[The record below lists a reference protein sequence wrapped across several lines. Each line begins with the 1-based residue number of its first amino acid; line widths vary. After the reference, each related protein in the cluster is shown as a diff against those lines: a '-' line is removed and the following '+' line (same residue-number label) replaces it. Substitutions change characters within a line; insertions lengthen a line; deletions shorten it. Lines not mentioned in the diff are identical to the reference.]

1 MGRQKPIGM
10 GWSEGWAG
18 KEAPGSLRGRR
29 VGWIWAAAVPPHAH
43 THSRP
48 RPSRAVCRRK
58 PALWSGRPRP
68 SGGGRPLHLM
78 RFLFRAA
85 GDGAGLQRPRS
96 ASALARRGPRL
107 GLGPSS

>member
-1 MGRQKPIGM
+1 MGRQKTTGM

-48 RPSRAVCRRK
+48 RPSQGCLQKEASSVVRAPQARRPPPILNEILVQSCRR
-58 PALWSGRPRP
+58 WGRASEAPQCLCSRP
-68 SGGGRPLHLM
+68 K
-78 RFLFRAA
+78 
-85 GDGAGLQRPRS
+85 GA
-96 ASALARRGPRL
+96 
-107 GLGPSS
+107 